1 MVMNL
6 EMPNKNALMIPPVQ
20 YVEHEYEYKNIVV
33 VSVYENEADL
43 ISAIQSGA
51 TGYILNNSGPH
62 ELAQA
67 LICISKSSKSHL
79 PAVDTNIAT
88 EFGASSEQ
96 AEVSNNDLSNR
107 EGEVLQLV
115 AEGASNKIIAST
127 LFISQNTVK
136 THLRNIMNKLGV
148 VNRSQAAVYAV
159 RENLIHE

>member
-1 MVMNL
+1 MVLNF
-6 EMPNKNALMIPPVQ
+6 EMPNKNALMISPVQ
-20 YVEHEYEYKNIVV
+20 YAEHEYEHKNIVV
-33 VSVYENEADL
+33 VSVYDNEAAL

-51 TGYILNNSGPH
+51 TGYILNNFGPK

-67 LICISKSSKSHL
+67 LVYISKASKSHL
-79 PAVDTNIAT
+79 LTVDTNIAT
-88 EFGASSEQ
+88 EFRASSEQ
-96 AEVSNNDLSNR
+96 SEVSNNDLSNR

-115 AEGASNKIIAST
+115 AEGAGNKIIAST

-159 RENLIHE
+159 RGNLIHE